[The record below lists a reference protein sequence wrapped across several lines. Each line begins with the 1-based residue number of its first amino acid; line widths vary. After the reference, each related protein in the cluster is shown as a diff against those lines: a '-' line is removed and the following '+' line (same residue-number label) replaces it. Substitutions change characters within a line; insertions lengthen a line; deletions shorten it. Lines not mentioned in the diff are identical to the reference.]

1 VDVTAASPTTDES
14 PPAPLRRAVIE
25 RALQVRT
32 PGRSVGVVA
41 GSPVD
46 AYGQTAEELGGL
58 LATLGPAD
66 WAAPVAAYQALGWTV
81 ADLIGHLLAVERYFG
96 ALLGVDD
103 FVAPEGTEADHV
115 AMSLPTI
122 EACRRRGGAD
132 AAAAA
137 WVAAVASARSVLD
150 APEPVDLDRRV
161 SFHGFDYRLGSLL
174 VVRAFELWIHGDD
187 IRLATGRPLTLPDPP
202 RLALMTDLAV
212 RAVDRVL
219 RRRPLG
225 AEGERPLI
233 RLVLTG
239 PGGGAWS
246 IGGDGDG
253 AGAAGTGAADR
264 PPADVRIVTDA
275 EAFCRLAARRL
286 PVDAL
291 AADVVGDRELAR
303 RVLAAA
309 AVLAA

>member
-1 VDVTAASPTTDES
+1 
-14 PPAPLRRAVIE
+14 
-25 RALQVRT
+25 
-32 PGRSVGVVA
+32 
-41 GSPVD
+41 VD
-46 AYGQTAEELGGL
+46 AYRQTADELGAL

-66 WAAPVAAYQALGWTV
+66 WTAPVAAYETLGWTV
-81 ADLIGHLLAVERYFG
+81 ADLVGHLLAVERYFG

-103 FVAPEGTEADHV
+103 FVAPEGTEADHI

-122 EACRRRGGAD
+122 EACRRHGGPEAS
-132 AAAAA
+132 AA
-137 WVAAVASARSVLD
+137 WVAAVDSARSVLD
-150 APEPVDLDRRV
+150 APDPVDLDRRV

-174 VVRAFELWIHGDD
+174 IVRAFELWIHGDD

-219 RRRPLG
+219 RRRRLG
-225 AEGERPLI
+225 ADGERPLI

-246 IGGDGDG
+246 IGGDGDD

-264 PPADVRIVTDA
+264 PPAAVRIVTDA
-275 EAFCRLAARRL
+275 EGFCRLAARRL